1 MFALFCTVL
10 KVTGKCFPLLLLYK
24 ISENVNARFSVTFS
38 FESSGIDGSSFDAV
52 AVVAVS
58 VLDEDAIVVGNGL
71 NTKFPKFNDLYSE
84 LVSLVAD
91 PFC

>member
-1 MFALFCTVL
+1 MFALFCTGL

-24 ISENVNARFSVTFS
+24 ISENVNARFSVPSS

-84 LVSLVAD
+84 LISLVAD